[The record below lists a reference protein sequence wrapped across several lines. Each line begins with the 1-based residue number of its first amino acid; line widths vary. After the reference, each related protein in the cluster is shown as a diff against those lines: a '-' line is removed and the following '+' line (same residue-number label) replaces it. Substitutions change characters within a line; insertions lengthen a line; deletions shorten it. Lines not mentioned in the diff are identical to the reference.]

1 MIETCK
7 DCRHCKKEA
16 YTIRVWDKEGLHEIE
31 KTQYWCKK
39 FDEKVPPFNRC
50 EHINKP
56 IKPIIHHEILEVT
69 E

>member
-7 DCRHCKKEA
+7 DCSLCKVE
-16 YTIRVWDKEGLHEIE
+16 TTTMRVWDKDGLHEIK
-31 KTQYWCKK
+31 KTRYWCKRLCAY
-39 FDEKVPPFNRC
+39 VPPINRC

-56 IKPIIHHEILEVT
+56 IKPIIRHEILEVT